1 MRIDPTKITNWRTA
15 SKTRPIQAKPLNC
28 ILIDKTIK
36 DKFLLDTLEGRE
48 PLGTGVMICLGEAG
62 DIWQQTL
69 DKVLKKYRVIR
80 IDCEGWMTCDPLPD
94 NAVDCIEVS
103 ASMCVVDG
111 HNRNVFSIIG
121 HYGETVGEETNVQYG
136 EAGDFICRNQT
147 DHTDVWIVRRK
158 LFENTYV
165 ITS

>member
-1 MRIDPTKITNWRTA
+1 MRINPIEITNWRIA

-36 DKFLLDTLEGRE
+36 DKFLIDTLEGRE

-103 ASMCVVDG
+103 PDILWAYGGGMD
-111 HNRNVFSIIG
+111 FTIIG
-121 HYGETVGEETNVQYG
+121 QYGETIGDEKNVQKG
-136 EAGDFICRNQT
+136 VTGDFLCRNQT
-147 DHTDVWIVRRK
+147 DHSDVWIVKRR
-158 LFENTYV
+158 LFLNTY
-165 ITS
+165 IIKS